1 MFWINDPMQDL
12 IWMKAGPTLECVV
25 DGCSNDP
32 DLMQSLNSFNLFTGL
47 FVSQEPHH
55 LQVSSPRQNP
65 LILESEKP
73 LVISHSRERAQAV
86 GKSW

>member
-65 LILESEKP
+65 LILETEKP
-73 LVISHSRERAQAV
+73 LVI
-86 GKSW
+86 